1 MVEVVVVVAAVGL
14 TETHP
19 KTTVMETG
27 NFLLVRVHLMRL
39 MLQRHMKGVVVMV
52 DLVGLSEVV
61 AEVVSAMEKW
71 EKAIVIV
78 PAGH

>member
-1 MVEVVVVVAAVGL
+1 
-14 TETHP
+14 
-19 KTTVMETG
+19 
-27 NFLLVRVHLMRL
+27 
-39 MLQRHMKGVVVMV
+39 MV